1 MRQSRRNKLGFV
13 ACVAALALG
22 GCSHRAL
29 EAEAKEEGV
38 ETPYSQGKA
47 DGFFSIRDEGP
58 LSFGEPVRADVTR
71 ELHAFRVQSFGGTSI
86 SVDLTAEYGDPYLA
100 IEGPLA
106 GNGDSIVPG
115 EGAVFATNDDS
126 GNSYNS
132 HLDVVLEQPG
142 VYRVIAGTYRTLG
155 LGKSAHETE
164 LQLSASCTGACTRPE
179 INLQTLLTQLRD
191 SGKLEPFVA
200 QARAQITQL
209 VPDASAQ
216 ALLNGELDRIMAS
229 PTFSGLERF
238 PTLPLRQFDAFRLA
252 LAGFNSAAPAPDQ
265 VVNGSLSDLL
275 GGCQADRANPPDVN
289 AALPGIGNGH
299 FPDLT
304 LSACQA
310 AHSASLAQLLTSLSV
325 GNGSSVTYE
334 GQEITTPGD
343 LLRALMRTGHTVEV
357 RNERSYANF
366 LSITAGDINVRW
378 PGWLDTGVVLDNGEN
393 LVVPMGHSQVTWHI
407 RGPVVDARVMFY
419 LGTSGAAFFGQTSVR
434 PAWTGLSAKDV
445 TSNASSVTQG
455 GVDEHAI
462 AMADASALYLR
473 RSRTERATVAQGMP
487 ADGYGYVGVCNDS
500 VAAVEYL
507 VDGTITGFPLVRARA
522 LDDAERLNDGL
533 DDVLRILPHDADV
546 PAETRDA
553 LTRVLL
559 MTPHPLD
566 STLLVDDALRAQL
579 VRAQAMLNDGAQ

>member
-1 MRQSRRNKLGFV
+1 MRHSLRNKLGLL
-13 ACVAALALG
+13 ACIAALAST
-22 GCSHRAL
+22 GCSHRSL
-29 EAEAKEEGV
+29 EAEVKEEGV
-38 ETPYSQGKA
+38 ATPYEQGKA
-47 DGFFSIRDEGP
+47 DGFFAIRDVGP
-58 LSFGEPVRADVTR
+58 LAMGETVRADVTR
-71 ELHAFRVQSFGGTSI
+71 ELHAFRVQSFGGTAI
-86 SVDLTAEYGDPYLA
+86 SVDLSAERGDPYLA
-100 IEGPLA
+100 IEGPLD
-106 GNGDSIVPG
+106 GSGDAIVPG

-126 GNSYNS
+126 GGSYNS
-132 HLDVVLEQPG
+132 HLDVVLSEPG

-155 LGKSAHETE
+155 LGKSAQATE
-164 LQLSASCTGACTRPE
+164 LNLTASCTEACTRQE
-179 INLQTLLTQLRD
+179 ITLQTLLTQLRD

-200 QARAQITQL
+200 QARGQIAQL
-209 VPDASAQ
+209 VPDAAAQ
-216 ALLNGELDRIMAS
+216 ALLNSQLDTIMAS
-229 PTFSGLERF
+229 PTFAGLERF
-238 PTLPLRQFDAFRLA
+238 PMLPLRQFDAFRLA
-252 LAGFNSAAPAPDQ
+252 LAGFNSEAPAADQ

-275 GGCQADRANPPDVN
+275 GGCQADRSNPADVS

-310 AHSASLAQLLTSLSV
+310 AHSASLAKVLTSLSV

-334 GQEITTPGD
+334 GDIIETPGD
-343 LLRALMRTGHTVEV
+343 LLRALMRNGHTVEV

-366 LSITAGDINVRW
+366 LSITAGSINVRW

-407 RGPVVDARVMFY
+407 SGPDVDARVMFY

-434 PAWTGLSAKDV
+434 PAWTGLAAKDV
-445 TSNASSVTQG
+445 TSNASVVTQG
-455 GVDEHAI
+455 GIDDHAI

-546 PAETRDA
+546 AAETNDA
-553 LTRVLL
+553 LTRILL
-559 MTPHPLD
+559 MTPHSLD
-566 STLLVDDALRAQL
+566 SSLIVDDALRAQL
-579 VRAQAMLNDGAQ
+579 VRAQTMLNDGAQ